1 MTAAPRW
8 RDDVGLRQPNRRA
21 ASGERGLV
29 RAGDRDLPV
38 LALVAAQAMARQPFG
53 TVFGWPL
60 AIFGWPMWLAMLNLL
75 SGKLWHLERRA
86 MIATRARE
94 TSRFP
99 ALHLLGGPLVIGTVM
114 GVSLALW
121 PPVFWLG
128 VGSVT
133 AFLLVNVGSY
143 PGRLVAGPRVSH
155 ENPPLFIS
163 ATAAEHQGSG
173 LLHHGRVHLT
183 DQYPGLP
190 QELVARDRD
199 LVAVY
204 SRMLAISRVIP
215 GQGRIIDTVSP
226 RKY

>member
-1 MTAAPRW
+1 M
-8 RDDVGLRQPNRRA
+8 
-21 ASGERGLV
+21 
-29 RAGDRDLPV
+29 RAGGRDLPV
-38 LALVAAQAMARQPFG
+38 LALVAARAMARQPFG

-75 SGKLWHLERRA
+75 SGNLWHLERRA
-86 MIATRARE
+86 MIAIRARE

-99 ALHLLGGPLVIGTVM
+99 ALHLLDGPLVIGAVM
-114 GVSLALW
+114 GVSLVLW
-121 PPVFWLG
+121 PTVFWLG

-173 LLHHGRVHLT
+173 LSAPRTSSSDRPVPRSAAGARR
-183 DQYPGLP
+183 PG
-190 QELVARDRD
+190 
-199 LVAVY
+199 
-204 SRMLAISRVIP
+204 SRPRRGLFAHAGDKPGDSRT
-215 GQGRIIDTVSP
+215 GAHNRYRLS
-226 RKY
+226 